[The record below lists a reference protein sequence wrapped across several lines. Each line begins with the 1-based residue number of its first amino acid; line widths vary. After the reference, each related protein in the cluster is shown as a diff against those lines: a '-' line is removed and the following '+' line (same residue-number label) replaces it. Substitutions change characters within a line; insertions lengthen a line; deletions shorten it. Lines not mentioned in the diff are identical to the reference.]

1 MKVIWSGFASEM
13 LKDIY
18 DYYKEIA
25 SEAIARKIKENIFI
39 ATRQLNNQPESG
51 QIEETLLQ
59 LEEGHRYLVNNNYKI
74 LYKKVKEGVLI
85 TDVFDTR
92 QDPIKINNP
101 KRKPSRS

>member
-1 MKVIWSGFASEM
+1 MKVIWSDFASET

-18 DYYKEIA
+18 DYYKEDG
-25 SEAIARKIKENIFI
+25 SETIARKIKENIFI
-39 ATRQLNNQPESG
+39 ATRQLINHPESG

-74 LYKKVKEGVLI
+74 VYKKVKEGVLI

-101 KRKPSRS
+101 KRKPSR

>member
-1 MKVIWSGFASEM
+1 MKVVWSDFASET

-18 DYYKEIA
+18 DYYKEVA
-25 SEAIARKIKENIFI
+25 SEATARIIKENIFI
-39 ATRQLNNQPESG
+39 ATRQLINHPESG

-74 LYKKVKEGVLI
+74 VYKKVKEGVLI
-85 TDVFDTR
+85 TDIFDTR

-101 KRKPSRS
+101 KRKPSR

>member
-1 MKVIWSGFASEM
+1 MKVIWSDFASET

-18 DYYKEIA
+18 DYYKEVA
-25 SEAIARKIKENIFI
+25 SETIARKIKENIFI
-39 ATRQLNNQPESG
+39 ATRQLINHPESG
-51 QIEETLLQ
+51 QIEEALLQ

-74 LYKKVKEGVLI
+74 VYKKVEEGVLI

-101 KRKPSRS
+101 RRKPSSQ

>member
-1 MKVIWSGFASEM
+1 MKVIWSDFASET

-18 DYYKEIA
+18 DYYKEVA
-25 SEAIARKIKENIFI
+25 SETITRKIKESIFI
-39 ATRQLNNQPESG
+39 ATKQQISHPESE

-59 LEEGHRYLVNNNYKI
+59 LEEGYRYLVNNNYKI
-74 LYKKVKEGVLI
+74 VYKKVKEGVLI

-101 KRKPSRS
+101 KRKPSR

>member
-1 MKVIWSGFASEM
+1 MTVIWSNFASET

-18 DYYKEIA
+18 DYYKEVA
-25 SEAIARKIKENIFI
+25 SETIARKIKENIFI
-39 ATRQLNNQPESG
+39 ATRQLINHPESG

-59 LEEGHRYLVNNNYKI
+59 LEEGHRYLANNNYKI
-74 LYKKVKEGVLI
+74 VYKKVKEGVLI

-101 KRKPSRS
+101 KRKPSR

>member
-1 MKVIWSGFASEM
+1 MKVIWSDFASKT

-18 DYYKEIA
+18 DYYKEVA
-25 SEAIARKIKENIFI
+25 SETIARKIIENIFL
-39 ATRQLNNQPESG
+39 TTKQLINHPESG

-74 LYKKVKEGVLI
+74 VYKKVKEGVLI

-101 KRKPSRS
+101 KRKPSL